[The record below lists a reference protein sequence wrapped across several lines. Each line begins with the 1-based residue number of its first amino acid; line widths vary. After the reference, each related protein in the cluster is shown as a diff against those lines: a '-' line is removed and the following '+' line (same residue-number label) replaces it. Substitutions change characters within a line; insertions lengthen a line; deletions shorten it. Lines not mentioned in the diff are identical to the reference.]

1 MSAQKG
7 RFRLDPRTSL
17 ILILAVSTPTFTASA
32 WYTLAISAAVP
43 ISMYVLSGRTL
54 TALKLA
60 VVYALAI
67 VTDVLIVDSLYG
79 VVSVIV
85 VMFSGVICR
94 MMPVIMVAAFVMS
107 TTTVS
112 EFIAAAERM
121 RVPRQI
127 VIPFSVMFR
136 FMPTIREEASSISA
150 AMRMRGITRGRT
162 RGGPVAI
169 LEYRLIPMIIST
181 VKIGEELSAAALTRG
196 LGAPNKRTNICKIG
210 FQAADAVYLIIAVAV
225 LTMYF
230 ATKVAS

>member
-1 MSAQKG
+1 MHTKKS

-43 ISMYVLSGRTL
+43 LSMYVLSGR
-54 TALKLA
+54 AWMAAKLA

-67 VTDVLIVDSLYG
+67 VTDVLIVDSIHG
-79 VVSVIV
+79 IVAVIV

-94 MMPVIMVAAFVMS
+94 MMPVIMVASYVMS
-107 TTTVS
+107 STTVS
-112 EFIAAAERM
+112 EFVAAAERM

-127 VIPFSVMFR
+127 IIPFSVMFR
-136 FMPTIREEASSISA
+136 FMPTIREETASISD
-150 AMRMRGITRGRT
+150 AMRMRGITLGRT
-162 RGGPVAI
+162 RGGPVAL

-196 LGAPNKRTNICKIG
+196 LGAPSKRTNICKIG
-210 FQAADAVYLIIAVAV
+210 FGAADLAYIVVAAAV

-230 ATKVAS
+230 VTRVTA